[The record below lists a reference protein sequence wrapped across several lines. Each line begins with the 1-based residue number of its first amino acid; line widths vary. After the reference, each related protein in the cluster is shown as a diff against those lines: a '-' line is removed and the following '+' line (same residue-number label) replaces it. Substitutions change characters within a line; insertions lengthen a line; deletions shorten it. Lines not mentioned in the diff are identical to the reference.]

1 MRILL
6 IGGGKVGSFLARE
19 LHKAGHVVTVIEDS
33 HAHAEAVSDEMKVL
47 VLEGDGTDVN
57 LLKAADTDRADWVLA
72 VTGLDEVNL
81 VACQLAL
88 TLGAGRVLARL
99 NNPLNRPTFD
109 ALDIPVVAVTDVMAT
124 LISREV
130 EVEEFRHIA
139 LLGRGEVSV
148 YEIDLPARFEERPV
162 AEIRLPPGSLL
173 VTLVR
178 GDEAYVPTATTRLKA
193 GDQVTAVSAIDLED
207 KVREA
212 LGYKNGRN
220 RW

>member
-19 LHKAGHVVTVIEDS
+19 LHKAGHVVTVIEDA
-33 HAHAEAVSDEMKVL
+33 HGHAEALTDEMKVL

-57 LLKAADTDRADWVLA
+57 LLKAADADRADWVLA

-130 EVEEFRHIA
+130 EVGEFRHIA

-148 YEIDLPARFEERPV
+148 YEIDLPDRFEERPV
-162 AEIRLPPGSLL
+162 AEIRLPPGCLL
-173 VTLVR
+173 VTIVR
-178 GDEAYVPTATTRLKA
+178 GDQAYVPTAATRLRP
-193 GDQVTAVSAIDLED
+193 GDQVTAVSSIELED

-212 LGYKNGRN
+212 LGYKNGR
-220 RW
+220 RRS